1 MSGRMKCN
9 ATLKLCFLLL
19 ITTEFFPERND
30 LIWLNASFFNTRK
43 ATVVFSS
50 SRFPGTSYESYK
62 EIFNSD
68 ATEDH
73 SDQTTTKHKISE
85 KLPDFDSKT
94 LLNKLQFYSF
104 KSKEQDQ
111 PENPGLGQV
120 PGKKVLWRWCFCFPF
135 HFFDHLNK
143 KF

>member
-1 MSGRMKCN
+1 MKR
-9 ATLKLCFLLL
+9 FLL
-19 ITTEFFPERND
+19 
-30 LIWLNASFFNTRK
+30 LNASFFNTRK

-104 KSKEQDQ
+104 KSKEEDQ

-120 PGKKVLWRWCFCFPF
+120 PGKQEQLM
-135 HFFDHLNK
+135 
-143 KF
+143 

>member
-1 MSGRMKCN
+1 MQLLSCVSCYLLLLNFFLKEMKS
-9 ATLKLCFLLL
+9 FLL
-19 ITTEFFPERND
+19 
-30 LIWLNASFFNTRK
+30 LNASFFNTRK

-73 SDQTTTKHKISE
+73 SDQTTTKQKISE

-120 PGKKVLWRWCFCFPF
+120 PGKQEL
-135 HFFDHLNK
+135 LM
-143 KF
+143 

>member
-1 MSGRMKCN
+1 M
-9 ATLKLCFLLL
+9 
-19 ITTEFFPERND
+19 
-30 LIWLNASFFNTRK
+30 NASFFNTRK

-104 KSKEQDQ
+104 KSKEEDHA
-111 PENPGLGQV
+111 ENPGLGQV
-120 PGKKVLWRWCFCFPF
+120 PGKQELIM
-135 HFFDHLNK
+135 
-143 KF
+143 